1 MKTQKTDIVEERG
14 EGAEIILRVAGGSQV
29 KAVAGAIGK
38 TIREKNVPIIV
49 AIGAGAVNQAIKAI
63 CVARGMLA
71 PEGVDIVVKPGF
83 KDEEIN
89 GQPRTAIRMQVLTI

>member
-38 TIREKNVPIIV
+38 TIREKSVPIIV